1 MASLP
6 KGITQADL
14 ARYARLT
21 EGVKALEDEK
31 KILNAKI
38 KQAYDN
44 AGVTGKQ
51 TLVYQAAAGALI
63 VDLNEQRSVDTESLT
78 LDYPLEDYPTH
89 YKSVVN
95 QETFAPDL
103 LESYRTKT
111 KATLSVKR
119 AKA

>member
-1 MASLP
+1 MTSLP
-6 KGITQADL
+6 RGITQADL

-31 KILNAKI
+31 KVLNTKI
-38 KQAYDN
+38 KQAYDA
-44 AGVTGKQ
+44 AGITGKQ
-51 TLVYQAAAGALI
+51 TLVYPAAAGALI
-63 VDLNEQRSVDTESLT
+63 VDLNEQRSVDTDMLT
-78 LDYPLEDYPTH
+78 ADYPLEEHPTH

-95 QETFAPDL
+95 PDSFAADL

-111 KATLSVKR
+111 KPTLSVKR

>member
-1 MASLP
+1 MTSLP
-6 KGITQADL
+6 RGITQADL

-31 KILNAKI
+31 KVLNAKI
-38 KQAYDN
+38 KQAYDA
-44 AGVTGKQ
+44 AGITGKQ
-51 TLVYQAAAGALI
+51 TLVYPAAAGALI
-63 VDLNEQRSVDTESLT
+63 VDLNEQRSVDTDMLT
-78 LDYPLEDYPTH
+78 SDYPLEEYPTH

-95 QETFAPDL
+95 PDSFAPDL